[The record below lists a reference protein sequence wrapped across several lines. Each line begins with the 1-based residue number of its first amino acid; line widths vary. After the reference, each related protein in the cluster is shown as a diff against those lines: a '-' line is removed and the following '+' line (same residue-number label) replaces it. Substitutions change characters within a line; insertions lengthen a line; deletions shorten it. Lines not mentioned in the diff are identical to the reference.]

1 MENQKKGNLYII
13 ATPIGNLEDI
23 TLRAIRILKEVDLI
37 AAEDTR
43 HTLKLLNHL
52 EISKPLISYHRHNE
66 EIRAEELIKELKT
79 GKNIGLVSDAGTPG
93 ICDPGEEIIKKCI
106 EESIKVVPIPGAC
119 AMINALITSVIST
132 KEFIFLGFLPLNKK
146 SRKEKLEEI
155 KNANKTIILY
165 EAPHKLKNT
174 LNDLSDILQS
184 REVVLARELTKIH
197 EEYIRGTV
205 KELME
210 KTDNLKGE
218 MILIIE
224 KNNTDNEEELNS
236 LNNLTLEEHYNFYEK
251 RGLNKKEIIKKIAKD
266 RNVSKNEIYQYF
278 I

>member
-1 MENQKKGNLYII
+1 MENQKKGILYII

-66 EIRAEELIKELKT
+66 EIRTEELIKELKT

-119 AMINALITSVIST
+119 AMINALITSGIST

-165 EAPHKLKNT
+165 EAPHKLKST
-174 LNDLSDILQS
+174 LNDLSLILEDRS
-184 REVVLARELTKIH
+184 VVLARELTKIH

-224 KNNTDNEEELNS
+224 KNNKYKKGELNS

-251 RGLNKKEIIKKIAKD
+251 NGLNKKEIIKKIAKD